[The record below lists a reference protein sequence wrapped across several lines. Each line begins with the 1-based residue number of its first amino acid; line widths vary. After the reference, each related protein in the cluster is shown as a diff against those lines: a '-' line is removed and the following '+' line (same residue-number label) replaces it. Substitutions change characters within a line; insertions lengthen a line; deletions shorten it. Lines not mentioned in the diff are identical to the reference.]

1 MTDSTTTTEE
11 PQNVSV
17 DGSVA
22 AGFEGVREA
31 FAENFSRR
39 GDLGAALT
47 VYVDGNEV
55 VNLWGGNADA
65 STPWREDTLA
75 CGMSTVKPVLA
86 AAVAVLADRGVL
98 DVDTPIAEYWP
109 EFAAAGKER
118 LTLAHVLTHTS
129 GLPSWE
135 GEAEI
140 ATFDDPASFADLEG
154 LAAGLAGAAPQWE
167 PGTTLASHSLSVG
180 WLLAETVRRASG
192 REIAE
197 VVRTEIVE
205 PLGGDCWIGL
215 PLEQQA
221 RAAEMVADAQ
231 YDSDELAAFMNPD
244 TPAGKAMFLGP
255 QRRLGTALS
264 SATNDPAYRTNPNPA
279 VNSFVTPRTLARVYA
294 MLLNG
299 GELDGKRILSPDRV
313 EDHTRVRFEG
323 EDAIFSVGLRLSLG
337 FLHTSRSTRYL
348 DDSEGFG
355 FAGQGG
361 QLAFA
366 DPDHRVAFAYLPR
379 SIAFLGPDGDPRA
392 NALVAA
398 TQAAVE
404 ARDSSRG

>member
-1 MTDSTTTTEE
+1 MTDQTATTEE
-11 PQNVSV
+11 LSV
-17 DGSVA
+17 NGFA
-22 AGFEGVREA
+22 ADGFEAVREA
-31 FAENFSRR
+31 FAGNFSER
-39 GDLGAALT
+39 GDLGAAVS
-47 VYVDGNEV
+47 VYVDGEEV
-55 VNLWGGNADA
+55 VNLWGGSADP
-65 STPWREDTLA
+65 STPWTEDTLVCA
-75 CGMSTVKPVLA
+75 MSTVKPVLA
-86 AAVAVLADRGVL
+86 VAVAVLADRGIL
-98 DVDTPIAEYWP
+98 DVDAPIAEYWP

-129 GLPSWE
+129 GLPSWD
-135 GEAEI
+135 GEAEV
-140 ATFDDPASFADLEG
+140 ASFDDPSSFADLEG
-154 LAAGLAGAAPQWE
+154 LAAGLASAAPQWE

-192 REIAE
+192 RAIAE

-205 PLGGDCWIGL
+205 PLGGECWIGL
-215 PLEQQA
+215 PAEQQG
-221 RAAEMVADAQ
+221 RAAAMVADAQ

-255 QRRLGTALS
+255 ERRLGTALS
-264 SATNDPAYRTNPNPA
+264 SATNDPAYRAIPNPA
-279 VNSFVTPRTLARVYA
+279 VNSFVSPRTLARVYA
-294 MLLNG
+294 MLLGG
-299 GELDGKRILSPDRV
+299 GELDGTRILSPSRV

-337 FLHTSRSTRYL
+337 FLHSSRSTRYL
-348 DDSEGFG
+348 DNSEGFG
-355 FAGQGG
+355 FPGQGG

-379 SIAFLGPDGDPRA
+379 SIAFLGPDGDQRA

-404 ARDSSRG
+404 GRQAPRG

>member
-1 MTDSTTTTEE
+1 MTDPTATTEE
-11 PQNVSV
+11 PQAAKV

-22 AGFEGVREA
+22 DGFEGVREA
-31 FAENFSRR
+31 FAENFSLR
-39 GDLGAALT
+39 GDLGAALS
-47 VYVDGNEV
+47 VYVDGVEV
-55 VNLWGGNADA
+55 VDLWGGDVDGSA
-65 STPWREDTLA
+65 PWTKETLA

-86 AAVAVLADRGVL
+86 TAVAVLADRGVL
-98 DVDTPIAEYWP
+98 DVDAPIAEYWP

-135 GEAEI
+135 GEAEV
-140 ATFDDPASFADLEG
+140 ATFDEPTSFGDLEG
-154 LAAGLAGAAPQWE
+154 LAAGLAAAPPQWE

-197 VVRTEIVE
+197 VVGAEVIE
-205 PLGGDCWIGL
+205 PLGGECFIGL
-215 PLEQQA
+215 PAEQQG
-221 RAAEMVADAQ
+221 RVAEMVADAQ
-231 YDSDELAAFMNPD
+231 YDSDELAAFMNPA

-255 QRRLGTALS
+255 RRRLGTALS
-264 SATNDPAYRTNPNPA
+264 SATNDPAYRAIPNPA

-294 MLLNG
+294 MWLGG
-299 GELDGKRILSPDRV
+299 GELDGVRILSPERV
-313 EDHTRVRFEG
+313 AEHTRVRFEG

-337 FLHTSRSTRYL
+337 FLHSSRSTRYL
-348 DDSEGFG
+348 DGSEGFG

-379 SIAFLGPDGDPRA
+379 SIAFLGPDGDRRA

-404 ARDSSRG
+404 ARPAPRG